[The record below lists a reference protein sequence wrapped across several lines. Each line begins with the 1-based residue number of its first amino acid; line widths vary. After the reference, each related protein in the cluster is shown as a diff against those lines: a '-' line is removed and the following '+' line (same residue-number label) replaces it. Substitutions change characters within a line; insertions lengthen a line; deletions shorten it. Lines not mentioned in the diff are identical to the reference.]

1 MSTRLFEGRGIL
13 VVSLGCAVLTVAGYL
28 LSPGNLSTAISIAN
42 RLLSLSAIGATTF
55 LALRGRSAQM
65 ALQIAQQ
72 DKNRQL
78 ELASERKSQF
88 LASMSHELRTPLNAI
103 IGLTEMMVTNAARFG
118 TEKALEPLRRVNA
131 AGTHLL
137 SLINEVLDLSKIEA
151 GKLELNPEPVNL
163 ARLIDEVIGT
173 AGQLAEKNKNR
184 LTVEAQ
190 DNVGR
195 LNADP
200 MRLKQILTP
209 QTPS

>member
-1 MSTRLFEGRGIL
+1 
-13 VVSLGCAVLTVAGYL
+13 
-28 LSPGNLSTAISIAN
+28 
-42 RLLSLSAIGATTF
+42 
-55 LALRGRSAQM
+55 
-65 ALQIAQQ
+65 
-72 DKNRQL
+72 
-78 ELASERKSQF
+78 
-88 LASMSHELRTPLNAI
+88 
-103 IGLTEMMVTNAARFG
+103 
-118 TEKALEPLRRVNA
+118 VNA

-137 SLINEVLDLSKIEA
+137 SINEILDLSKIEA